1 MLLLVQVKRKKNK
14 SARNK
19 ERKEGSF
26 TSCFLSRQTN
36 LTIKN
41 PKNISI
47 KLLKNYSGLSHH
59 GCYD

>member
-41 PKNISI
+41 PKKNINKVI
-47 KLLKNYSGLSHH
+47 KKL
-59 GCYD
+59 